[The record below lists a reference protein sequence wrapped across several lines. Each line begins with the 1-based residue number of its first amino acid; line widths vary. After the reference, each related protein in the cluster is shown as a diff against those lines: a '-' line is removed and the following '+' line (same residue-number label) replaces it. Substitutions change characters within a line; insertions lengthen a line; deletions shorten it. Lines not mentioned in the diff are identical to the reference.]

1 MFPYFYVSV
10 FCIVQVICSNVF
22 LRFYEKG
29 EVKNYEHI
37 ESEWPLFYIYMIIDG
52 VFKGASDQTSEY
64 EELLKTRMM
73 IDHNG
78 GRQFFSVFLIYI
90 FTVETCR
97 SYHTKVLLCS

>member
-1 MFPYFYVSV
+1 MFF
-10 FCIVQVICSNVF
+10 
-22 LRFYEKG
+22 RFYEKG
-29 EVKNYEHI
+29 EVKNFENI

-78 GRQFFSVFLIYI
+78 GAKTIFLCFVF
-90 FTVETCR
+90 
-97 SYHTKVLLCS
+97 